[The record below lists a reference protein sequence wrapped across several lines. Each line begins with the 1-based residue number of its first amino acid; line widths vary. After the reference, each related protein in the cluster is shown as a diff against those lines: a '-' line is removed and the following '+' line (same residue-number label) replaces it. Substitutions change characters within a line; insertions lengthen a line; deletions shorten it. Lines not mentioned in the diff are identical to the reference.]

1 MMLAEPTPH
10 PDAAREKVVELMFET
25 HGPPALYLA
34 RDAVLAAFATG
45 RQTALVVDAGHDST
59 TGECFVWVGGG
70 GGGCCVPP
78 FGFPLFSPCPWR
90 WLPHHLF
97 VFTRD
102 PVPLPGWALR
112 SSLRLPRGDK
122 PNQKHTTRAKH
133 TPVLLLP
140 PQMSSFSML
149 CLSAWIWL
157 LSWDPSLVVTEHE
170 MTWGRGKGGGGREGE
185 RFRALLA
192 NATLFSLFS
201 SPLTGR
207 DTPHARPRAAL
218 DGTKT

>member
-59 TGECFVWVGGG
+59 TGECFVWVGRGG
-70 GGGCCVPP
+70 GGGAASLLSP
-78 FGFPLFSPCPWR
+78 FPSFPLARAR
-90 WLPHHLF
+90 WLPYVYHLF

-133 TPVLLLP
+133 TPP
-140 PQMSSFSML
+140 CF
-149 CLSAWIWL
+149 C
-157 LSWDPSLVVTEHE
+157 
-170 MTWGRGKGGGGREGE
+170 
-185 RFRALLA
+185 
-192 NATLFSLFS
+192 
-201 SPLTGR
+201 SPL
-207 DTPHARPRAAL
+207 
-218 DGTKT
+218 K